1 MSMIHPHPTGKE
13 LKIHPKDMLVSK
25 TDAKGNI
32 SYGNAKFVEISGYRE
47 SELIGSEHNILR
59 HPDMP
64 QAVFYLM
71 WQSIKNGKN
80 IMAVVKNLSKSGDHY
95 WVTTDFDIQRNRE
108 GKIRNYIA
116 FRHPASKNIVKVV
129 EPLYEKMIE
138 IEKEHGMDASV
149 DYLEAFLEEKRMSY
163 NQFIEELAKPKGIA
177 AVLFD
182 KMKKVFA

>member
-13 LKIHPKDMLVSK
+13 IKLNSKDMLVSK
-25 TDAKGNI
+25 TDAQGKI
-32 SYGNAKFVEISGYRE
+32 TYGNDKFVQVSGYKE
-47 SELIGSEHNILR
+47 SELIGAEHSILR

-71 WQSIKNGKN
+71 WQSIKKGKN
-80 IMAVVKNLSKSGDHY
+80 IMAVVKNLSKNGDHY

-116 FRHPASKNIVKVV
+116 FRQAAPKKIVSVI
-129 EPLYEKMIE
+129 EPLYSKMIE
-138 IEKEHGMDASV
+138 IENEHGMDASV

-163 NQFIEELAKPKGIA
+163 DQFIEDLAKPKGIA
-177 AVLFD
+177 AVLFSQ
-182 KMKKVFA
+182 MKKLFA